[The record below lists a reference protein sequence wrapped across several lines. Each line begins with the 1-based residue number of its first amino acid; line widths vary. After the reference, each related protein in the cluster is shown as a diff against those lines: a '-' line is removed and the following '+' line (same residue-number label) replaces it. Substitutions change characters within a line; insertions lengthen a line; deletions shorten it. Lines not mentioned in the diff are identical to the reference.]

1 MRWEPKELDQRNVLF
16 LLGIWCYEWW
26 LVNM

>member
-16 LLGIWCYEWW
+16 LLGIWWYEWW